1 MGAKGPRREAGSG
14 WRAEREKSSSPARR
28 LPPRPRMVKRMYR
41 FSRLP
46 RNMMLNRAAKRSSE
60 PRIIWYTLTVVHTRP
75 VFMRTVA
82 TRSKKLG
89 NARASSCFPVTPAG
103 AELQAG

>member
-1 MGAKGPRREAGSG
+1 M
-14 WRAEREKSSSPARR
+14 AEKW
-28 LPPRPRMVKRMYR
+28 YR

-46 RNMMLNRAAKRSSE
+46 RNMMLNTAANRSSE

-103 AELQAG
+103 AAAAPPPRSGSVAGVFFSAFTLAATAA